1 MVDLLLASII
11 ERSGS
16 DTSSE
21 VTKPLSLAPSLS
33 SVATGSD
40 NAEDDTVSN
49 HSHSQKVVR
58 PSRRQKLLLPTK
70 REQGDGADEEETSEV
85 KPNVSFA
92 KLGLRASRLQLTGDI
107 VPPITTAAGR
117 INAIYGIQLS
127 NYRTLILA
135 IEEDNEIESL
145 SSGRAIASD
154 EELDENDENNNVDDE
169 DKGPSPY
176 ADQKRH
182 SVAGA
187 SVPESI
193 KPEKKETK
201 SQSKVT
207 VHYSAHVHTG
217 IHRQTW

>member
-1 MVDLLLASII
+1 MYNGRAII
-11 ERSGS
+11 GLYYIEQSGS

-58 PSRRQKLLLPTK
+58 PSRRQKLLLLPTK

-107 VPPITTAAGR
+107 VPPIATAAGR
-117 INAIYGIQLS
+117 INAIYGI
-127 NYRTLILA
+127 
-135 IEEDNEIESL
+135 
-145 SSGRAIASD
+145 
-154 EELDENDENNNVDDE
+154 
-169 DKGPSPY
+169 
-176 ADQKRH
+176 
-182 SVAGA
+182 
-187 SVPESI
+187 
-193 KPEKKETK
+193 
-201 SQSKVT
+201 
-207 VHYSAHVHTG
+207 
-217 IHRQTW
+217 